1 MTTPRTGSTQDIVIV
16 EPYTYALTVV
26 NQSCLGTS
34 YRVNDAYQAI
44 TYYPGDGSPNSSKMF
59 VVYRNNAGTNYKIVQ
74 FDTSPPYNNSIFYNI
89 PGVTSQQNLIYS
101 SVYSKLIHNS
111 GGNINAFDPTSSV
124 VDYCPTLTSIYTM
137 SQPLEDID
145 SKQIFYLTSI
155 NNVFWLGLN
164 EVNAIECQE
173 KVIDYYSTNQGPYKF
188 NVTTLNWESMCTT
201 NVSYNTPTTNKF
213 TIDAQIGN
221 FATEA
226 YLSYSSTSVNNWTPI
241 PNIAGDVVISAI
253 SWNTGLIY
261 DDPDSSFILRVTFV
275 SGSCELYGPVI

>member
-1 MTTPRTGSTQDIVIV
+1 MAINEVVAIPKSSAPIIAAITTSLPVLIPPSVLKIT
-16 EPYTYALTVV
+16 
-26 NQSCLGTS
+26 SCLK
-34 YRVNDAYQAI
+34 
-44 TYYPGDGSPNSSKMF
+44 P
-59 VVYRNNAGTNYKIVQ
+59 
-74 FDTSPPYNNSIFYNI
+74 
-89 PGVTSQQNLIYS
+89 
-101 SVYSKLIHNS
+101 
-111 GGNINAFDPTSSV
+111 
-124 VDYCPTLTSIYTM
+124 
-137 SQPLEDID
+137 
-145 SKQIFYLTSI
+145 
-155 NNVFWLGLN
+155 
-164 EVNAIECQE
+164 
-173 KVIDYYSTNQGPYKF
+173 F